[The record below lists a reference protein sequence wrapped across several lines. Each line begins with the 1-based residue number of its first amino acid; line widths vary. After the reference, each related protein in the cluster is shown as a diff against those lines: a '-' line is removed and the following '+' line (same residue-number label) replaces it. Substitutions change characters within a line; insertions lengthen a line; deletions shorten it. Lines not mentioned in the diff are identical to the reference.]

1 MSSAR
6 LHRLFH
12 GCSSDSRGSEFIYW
26 QTQWRLLETFIILS
40 SHTMKEWRTLFPSS
54 CLTNSSMDSPV
65 GQNTELQNRVR
76 QQEVAA
82 ELGQQ
87 ALETNDLE
95 RLMHEATVAIAETL
109 DSDYAKLLELLL
121 GGDEMFLRQGVGWR
135 DSLVGDTTVPTGV
148 DSQAG
153 YTLLSEKPVIVDDLR
168 TDERFSGPEL
178 LTSHDVVSGISVIIG
193 SVEEPWG
200 VLGAHTTE
208 RREFTDHDVN
218 FVQSIANVLAAAIT
232 KVNAKQ
238 QLYEREKKLKET
250 FDRITDGFIGI
261 DADWTI
267 TYINDRGKELIGFDG
282 EGLVSRNFWDVFEP
296 ALGTTFEERY
306 REVVSAQEPTSF
318 EEYYP
323 PLDGWFEVHVYPS
336 ASGLSIY
343 FRDITEDRKRERDH
357 ALFRTLF
364 DYSTDAVFVEDPR
377 TGEILD
383 VNDTATRQLGYP
395 REELLDLTVADI
407 DTELPTMEDYQAFV
421 TNLKDD
427 GHTTFDGT
435 HRRKDGSTFPVEV
448 NVSYIELD
456 QLERGYV
463 LALSRDVTE
472 RKRAEERFRENEAA
486 LERLNVATQELI
498 DADPE
503 EIKLRTVDI
512 AQSVLNVEYSGLWH
526 YDETIGELNEYAS
539 QTSPNID
546 PDTVHLPAHLSER
559 VWQTFVSDDVDIEND
574 VESSESE
581 AGASP
586 LQSHVLAPL
595 GRHGVICVGSTQ
607 SDTFEDRLVDLVE
620 TVATTVETAWDR
632 ADGEAKLK
640 QQNAELARVDRL
652 NMLIR
657 EIDQAL
663 VRAETVESIDEAV
676 CERLAKSALFEFAWI
691 GEFDPGDTVA
701 AREWAGID
709 GTALEQL
716 TTSEESVWCESQVT
730 AAVRTG
736 EVQVVA
742 DTATDP
748 RASPW
753 REAALEAGA
762 RSCICIPLVYDESIY
777 GVLVVYGRTPQPDE
791 RNVDVLSELGETIAH
806 AIHAVETRVTQQ
818 TDSVVELTLQTMAE
832 MPLVRL
838 SLETDCVIEFEGAV
852 PRDDGDMTVFF
863 TANDVSPDEVMAASE
878 QSLVIKEVF
887 PLAQQDTGSQFKARL
902 ANSTLASKF
911 LEQGAT
917 IRSLTIDAGTATA
930 VVELQEAADVRE
942 FIEGVKRHVPDL
954 DLLARKSRAR
964 LPDTEQQLQTTFEQH
979 LTPRQQEILQLAY
992 RSGYFESPRVQ
1003 TGKRLSDELD
1013 LSQSTF
1019 NYHLRGGERKLLAM
1033 VFDPDPDA

>member
-1 MSSAR
+1 
-6 LHRLFH
+6 
-12 GCSSDSRGSEFIYW
+12 
-26 QTQWRLLETFIILS
+26 
-40 SHTMKEWRTLFPSS
+40 
-54 CLTNSSMDSPV
+54 MDSTV
-65 GQNTELQNRVR
+65 GQNSELQTRVQ

-82 ELGQQ
+82 KLGQQ
-87 ALETNDLE
+87 ALETDNLE
-95 RLMHEATVAIAETL
+95 QLMHDATFSIAETL
-109 DSDYAKLLELLL
+109 DNVYVKILEVTPS
-121 GGDEMFLRQGVGWR
+121 GDEMFLQQGVGWR
-135 DSLVGDTTVPTGV
+135 DGLVGEATVSADL

-153 YTLLSEKPVIVDDLR
+153 YTLLSEKPIIVDDLR

-178 LTSHDVVSGISVIIG
+178 LTSHEVVSGISVIIG
-193 SVEEPWG
+193 AVEEPWG
-200 VLGAHTTE
+200 VLGVHTTE

-232 KVNAKQ
+232 KINAKQ
-238 QLYEREKKLKET
+238 QLYEKEKKLKET
-250 FDRITDGFIGI
+250 FDRITDGFIGM
-261 DADWTI
+261 DADWTV
-267 TYINDRGKELIGFDG
+267 TYINDRGKELIDFDG
-282 EGLVSRNFWDVFEP
+282 EGLVNRNFWDVFEP
-296 ALGTTFEERY
+296 ALGTAFEEQY
-306 REVVSAQEPTSF
+306 REVVATQEPTSF

-323 PLDGWFEVHVYPS
+323 PLDGWFKVHVYPS

-343 FRDITEDRKRERDH
+343 FRDITEHRKHERDH
-357 ALFRTLF
+357 ALFRTLL
-364 DYSTDAVFVEDPR
+364 DYSTDAVFIEDPR
-377 TGEILD
+377 TGEIID
-383 VNDTATRQLGYP
+383 ANDTATRQLGYP
-395 REELLDLTVADI
+395 REELLDLTIADI
-407 DTELPTMEDYQAFV
+407 DTELPTQEDYQAFV

-427 GHTTFDGT
+427 GHTTFNGT

-463 LALSRDVTE
+463 LALARDVTE
-472 RKRAEERFRENEAA
+472 RKHAEERIRENKAA

-503 EIKLRTVDI
+503 EMRLQTVDI
-512 AQSVLNVEYSGLWH
+512 AQLVLDIEYAGLWL
-526 YDETIGELNEYAS
+526 YDETIGELDEYAS
-539 QTSPNID
+539 RTSPEIE
-546 PDTVHLPAHLSER
+546 PDTVQLPTNLSER
-559 VWQTFVSDDVDIEND
+559 AWRTFVSDDVDVEND
-574 VESSESE
+574 VECSENDT
-581 AGASP
+581 GTSP
-586 LQSHVLAPL
+586 LRSLVLAPL

-607 SDTFEDRLVDLVE
+607 SDTFDDRLVDLVE
-620 TVATTVETAWDR
+620 TIATTVETAWDR
-632 ADGEAKLK
+632 ADGEAKLE
-640 QQNAELARVDRL
+640 QQNSELARVDRL

-663 VRAETVESIDEAV
+663 VRAETIESIDEAV
-676 CERLAKSALFEFAWI
+676 CERLAESALFEFAWI
-691 GEFDPGDTVA
+691 GEFDAAGDTVA
-701 AREWAGID
+701 ARQWAGID
-709 GTALEQL
+709 GTSLEQL
-716 TTSEESVWCESQVT
+716 TTSEESVWSESQVV

-753 REAALEAGA
+753 REAALESGA

-818 TDSVVELTLQTMAE
+818 TDSIVELTLQTTAE
-832 MPLVRL
+832 LPLVRL

-852 PRDDGDMTVFF
+852 PRDDGDVTVFF
-863 TANDVSPDEVMAASE
+863 TANDVSPDEVMVASE
-878 QSLVIKEVF
+878 QSLIIKEVF
-887 PLAQQDTGSQFKARL
+887 PLAQQDTASQFKARL
-902 ANSTLASKF
+902 ADSTLASKF

-917 IRSLTIDAGTATA
+917 IRSLNIDAGTATA
-930 VVELQEAADVRE
+930 VVELQESADVRE
-942 FIEGVKRHVPDL
+942 FVEGIKRDVPDL
-954 DLLARKSRAR
+954 DLLARQSRAR
-964 LPDTEQQLQTTFEQH
+964 PPDTEQQLQTTFEKR

-1003 TGKRLSDELD
+1003 TGKGLSDELD

-1033 VFDPDPDA
+1033 VFDLDPEE